1 MSGKFMKVKRIVIP
15 TITMIII
22 ASQLLGCAAV
32 DQNEM
37 LAMINNGD
45 AIEIEVASPAF
56 AEEQQGEESSLLWEQ
71 LALLT
76 TNPELRKDLD
86 NTLGITVTDTG
97 KNGILYVNAD
107 GKNEPNN
114 TLHVA
119 LHNREFAKLFEDE
132 NSMLEI
138 ANTALNNY
146 TDIEADE
153 TEKAVNMAING
164 YFNLLPDATPK
175 FSNPD
180 TTITRAEFMA
190 MVMRAT
196 TPVSDITAD
205 SNFSTAVGSHDL
217 NIYAQEV
224 ADHSYLDLASKSLN
238 NMTYNGTITRAEA
251 LYMLADMFYE
261 GDFDTVDLSKF
272 TFADAKDG
280 GNIAEDQ
287 KFIEDATSKD
297 YWKSYELT
305 YAITNP
311 DSGLPTSLYKSLAI
325 SFDKKILTSDE
336 TRWDEALTKSE
347 AVEFIVNALKSDPS
361 IPTFNAKQ
369 GTVEGYE
376 VTETEETDNSL
387 TGGTDVTLGEDDYK
401 GEDFEEAS
409 PEETPAEQ
417 PTVDTTGKTNVVVQ
431 DGITYWDG
439 ITDEEIAQQII
450 DQFERENGI
459 GKYAPGSDPSNYIM
473 PEGAEH
479 GTPGDPSQDGQYHL
493 GQGGEV
499 PDDLKGDFIN

>member
-146 TDIEADE
+146 TDIEVDE
-153 TEKAVNMAING
+153 TDKAVYMAING
-164 YFNLLPDATPK
+164 YFNLLPDATPN

-180 TTITRAEFMA
+180 STLSRLEMMA
-190 MVMRAT
+190 MV
-196 TPVSDITAD
+196 
-205 SNFSTAVGSHDL
+205 SNKKSMEEMSKYIVESKTFELVERVVG
-217 NIYAQEV
+217 
-224 ADHSYLDLASKSLN
+224 
-238 NMTYNGTITRAEA
+238 
-251 LYMLADMFYE
+251 
-261 GDFDTVDLSKF
+261 
-272 TFADAKDG
+272 
-280 GNIAEDQ
+280 
-287 KFIEDATSKD
+287 
-297 YWKSYELT
+297 
-305 YAITNP
+305 
-311 DSGLPTSLYKSLAI
+311 
-325 SFDKKILTSDE
+325 
-336 TRWDEALTKSE
+336 
-347 AVEFIVNALKSDPS
+347 IV
-361 IPTFNAKQ
+361 
-369 GTVEGYE
+369 
-376 VTETEETDNSL
+376 
-387 TGGTDVTLGEDDYK
+387 
-401 GEDFEEAS
+401 
-409 PEETPAEQ
+409 
-417 PTVDTTGKTNVVVQ
+417 
-431 DGITYWDG
+431 
-439 ITDEEIAQQII
+439 
-450 DQFERENGI
+450 
-459 GKYAPGSDPSNYIM
+459 
-473 PEGAEH
+473 
-479 GTPGDPSQDGQYHL
+479 
-493 GQGGEV
+493 
-499 PDDLKGDFIN
+499 DDLFSIVKK

>member
-1 MSGKFMKVKRIVIP
+1 MIMKKYTYSKINKLAIGNLVILGTVLVMS
-15 TITMIII
+15 
-22 ASQLLGCAAV
+22 GCAAV

-119 LHNREFAKLFEDE
+119 LHNRAFSSMLEDE

-205 SNFSTAVGSHDL
+205 SNFSAAVGQNDL
-217 NIYAQEV
+217 NLYAQEV
-224 ADHSYLDLASKSLN
+224 ADHSYLDLESKSLN

-261 GDFDTVDLSKF
+261 GDFDTVDLSKVTF
-272 TFADAKDG
+272 TDAKDG
-280 GNIAEDQ
+280 GNIAEEQ

-311 DSGLPTSLYKSLAI
+311 DSGLPTSLYKGLAI

-376 VTETEETDNSL
+376 ATEDSSEIGSDVEL
-387 TGGTDVTLGEDDYK
+387 TEDDYK
-401 GEDFEEAS
+401 EPLPEKEQTPDEEMSELEKEAEALGTTPEALAEAKKLMEQWAEEDAQKNNTQIDVDY
-409 PEETPAEQ
+409 PGMTPASEATEQ
-417 PTVDTTGKTNVVVQ
+417 ESNLGK
-431 DGITYWDG
+431 
-439 ITDEEIAQQII
+439 
-450 DQFERENGI
+450 
-459 GKYAPGSDPSNYIM
+459 
-473 PEGAEH
+473 
-479 GTPGDPSQDGQYHL
+479 
-493 GQGGEV
+493 GGEL
-499 PDDLKGDFIN
+499 PDHLKGKHIY

>member
-205 SNFSTAVGSHDL
+205 SNFSTAVGQNDL
-217 NIYAQEV
+217 NLYAQEV
-224 ADHSYLDLASKSLN
+224 ADHSYLDLESKSLN

-280 GNIAEDQ
+280 GNIAEEQ

-311 DSGLPTSLYKSLAI
+311 DSGLPTSLYKGLAI

-347 AVEFIVNALKSDPS
+347 AVEFIINALKSDPS

-369 GTVEGYE
+369 GTVDVVSNKEPEIPLGTASSEAEKSNEDTVNLEILEDQQFRNETAQKMVEQAKEYYE
-376 VTETEETDNSL
+376 QGLITKEE
-387 TGGTDVTLGEDDYK
+387 Y
-401 GEDFEEAS
+401 
-409 PEETPAEQ
+409 
-417 PTVDTTGKTNVVVQ
+417 
-431 DGITYWDG
+431 DGIIEGAKTLEEG
-439 ITDEEIAQQII
+439 IQWNLPEDLTTPHI
-450 DQFERENGI
+450 DVDV
-459 GKYAPGSDPSNYIM
+459 PGWEPHDPSKD
-473 PEGAEH
+473 
-479 GTPGDPSQDGQYHL
+479 GDYHL
-493 GQGGEV
+493 GEGGEA
-499 PDDLKGDFIN
+499 PADLQGRFIN